1 MQDLKTIL
9 SSCGEYF
16 PISFVVA
23 DFTLD
28 EQPLIFVN
36 NSFLELTG
44 YTREDILGK
53 NCRFLQ
59 GPKTDPTTVKNI
71 RKALDNSECCYF
83 DILNHKKNG
92 DVFWNRLALFPIGPT
107 PDSCTYYVG
116 IQMEVSTSQEKIA
129 QFNNQL
135 QKNQIA
141 KKVKNPF
148 ADIMNAERASELIF
162 YNASEISYEDFIQRI
177 KNNVQEICAF
187 IKIL

>member
-28 EQPLIFVN
+28 EQPLVFVN
-36 NSFLELTG
+36 NSFVELTG
-44 YTREDILGK
+44 YAKEEILGK

-59 GPKTDPTTVKNI
+59 GPKTDPMTIKNI
-71 RKALDNSECCYF
+71 RKSLDNYECCYF

-92 DVFWNRLALFPIGPT
+92 DVFWNRLALFPVGPT
-107 PDSCTYYVG
+107 PESCTYYVG
-116 IQMEVSTSQEKIA
+116 IQMEISTSQDKIA

-135 QKNQIA
+135 QKNQIS

-148 ADIMNAERASELIF
+148 ADIMNSERASELIF
-162 YNASEISYEDFIQRI
+162 YNASELNYEDFIQRT
-177 KNNVQEICAF
+177 KDKVEEICSF
-187 IKIL
+187 IKSL